1 MTFSAMKFSR
11 VRMLALL
18 LVAVFS
24 FAAIG
29 ATSVASASDAS
40 TSAKKKAKK
49 KAKKCKKAVKKSKAK
64 CKKSKGS
71 KGKTFIATLG
81 SVASSPEAS
90 VAKKKTKKK
99 AKKKCKKGYQRVGT
113 KCKRKPFVITP
124 DSITLVAGVL
134 KQRMFASTGYSFFPR
149 VARDAVLR
157 GYWHISNGIGYE
169 RLKVEWKVFKGQDYL
184 NFGDL
189 DRKVGLSGREMTA
202 TLVVKGVRSNAYPIE
217 QK

>member
-18 LVAVFS
+18 LVAVFSFAVFS

-40 TSAKKKAKK
+40 TSAKKK
-49 KAKKCKKAVKKSKAK
+49 
-64 CKKSKGS
+64 
-71 KGKTFIATLG
+71 
-81 SVASSPEAS
+81 
-90 VAKKKTKKK
+90 TKKK
-99 AKKKCKKGYQRVGT
+99 AKKKCKKGYQRVGK

-124 DSITLVAGVL
+124 DSITLVGGLL
-134 KQRMFASTGYSFFPR
+134 KQRRFGATGYSFFPR

-169 RLKVEWKVFKGQDYL
+169 RLRVEWKVFKGQDYL

-202 TLVVKGVRSNAYPIE
+202 TLVVKGVRSNAYPLE
-217 QK
+217 QD

>member
-40 TSAKKKAKK
+40 TSAKKK
-49 KAKKCKKAVKKSKAK
+49 
-64 CKKSKGS
+64 
-71 KGKTFIATLG
+71 
-81 SVASSPEAS
+81 
-90 VAKKKTKKK
+90 KTKKK
-99 AKKKCKKGYQRVGT
+99 AKTKCKKGYERVGK

-134 KQRMFASTGYSFFPR
+134 KQRQFNATGYSFFPR
-149 VARDAVLR
+149 TSRAAVLR

-169 RLKVEWKVFKGQDYL
+169 RLKVEWKVGKGQEYL
-184 NFGDL
+184 NFGGL
-189 DRKVGLSGREMTA
+189 KRKVGLSGPNMTA
-202 TLVVKGVRSNAYPIE
+202 TLVVKGVRSNAFPLK
-217 QK
+217 QD